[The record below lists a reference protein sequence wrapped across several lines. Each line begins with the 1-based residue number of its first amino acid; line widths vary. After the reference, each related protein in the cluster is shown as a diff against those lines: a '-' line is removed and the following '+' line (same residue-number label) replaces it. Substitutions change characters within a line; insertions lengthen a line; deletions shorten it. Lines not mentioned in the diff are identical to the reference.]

1 MEAILQQVVT
11 FIQDFVSNNNIFL
24 SIFVGTFSIALESI
38 IPALPLSV
46 FIAINTIAFGSLLGF
61 LISWIATI
69 IGCSVSFFLCRKL
82 RKIAREKVKK
92 EGKILSFIN
101 KIDKIS
107 FSSLFLILAMPFT
120 PAFSINIAAGLSKMR
135 YKKYFFALLTSKAFI
150 VFFWGYVGSNIMV
163 NITNVGLMIQMILLI
178 VILFIVSKIVT
189 KEFNL

>member
-1 MEAILQQVVT
+1 MEAILAEVVT
-11 FIQDFVSNNNIFL
+11 FIQNFVSNNNIFL
-24 SIFVGTFSIALESI
+24 SIFVGMFAISLESI

-61 LISWIATI
+61 LISWFATI
-69 IGCSVSFFLCRKL
+69 IGCSISFFLCRKL
-82 RKIAREKVKK
+82 RKIAKEKVKK
-92 EGKILSFIN
+92 EGKILAFIN

-107 FSSLFLILAMPFT
+107 FSNLFLILAMPFT

-163 NITNVGLMIQMILLI
+163 NITNVGLMIQMLLLI
-178 VILFIVSKIVT
+178 IILFIVSKIVT